1 VVWILLVT
9 WLTNNQPPHSYQTE
23 FVSKEACELA
33 RKGLVAEQAN
43 LQIAEDRR
51 HQAEIKQRGELV
63 ATSRPV
69 PQLTAVC
76 APNG

>member
-1 VVWILLVT
+1 
-9 WLTNNQPPHSYQTE
+9 
-23 FVSKEACELA
+23 
-33 RKGLVAEQAN
+33 LVAEQAN

-76 APNG
+76 APKG